1 MRERQRANQYRSA
14 QGHRTVPHTA
24 DVRIEA
30 WAPTREACIAEAVS
44 ALVAT
49 FADTTAATPYEQI
62 ITEVTADSDP
72 DLLVAALDEVIYILD
87 TRGAVPC
94 DTDLTPGPMGVEMR
108 LEVVPVSAVELVG
121 AVPKA
126 VTLHDLRF
134 EHCHG
139 GWRCGVIVDV

>member
-1 MRERQRANQYRSA
+1 MTVH
-14 QGHRTVPHTA
+14 GHRTVPHTA

-30 WAPTREACIAEAVS
+30 WAPTREACISEAVS

-49 FADTTAATPYEQI
+49 FADTTAATPDGVI
-62 ITEVTADSDP
+62 TTEVTAESDP

-94 DTDLTPGPMGVEMR
+94 HTDLTPGPTGVEMR
-108 LEVVPVSAVELVG
+108 LEVVPVSAAETVG
-121 AVPKA
+121 AAPKA

-134 EHCHG
+134 EHTDG
-139 GWRCGVIVDV
+139 GWRCGVTVDV